1 MFAVVSPALAVP
13 SYHATRLDAES
24 TAHAVTATFRAAP
37 WALVLDAAGGR
48 VCTHTPGAISYGPA
62 SRQRHVVRA
71 IMRPLFALARM
82 VLP

>member
-1 MFAVVSPALAVP
+1 MFAVVSPALAAP
-13 SYHATRLDAES
+13 LFHATRLEAE
-24 TAHAVTATFRAAP
+24 TAAHHCTTVFKAAP
-37 WALVLDAAGGR
+37 WALVLDANGGR
-48 VCTHTPGAISYGPA
+48 VCTHTKGAISYGPA